1 MVLCI
6 NFITCIIWCC
16 FWSRFRFFLCG
27 FNGCFL
33 GDNFDGGYGSNC
45 HLLRICD
52 TAEWSFFI
60 DSISFFRISISF
72 CNASFW
78 LFLGCFAAVT
88 LVGVFLLV
96 LWPRHA
102 FKIEFLT
109 ELFCSFFARF
119 CLLNLH
125 QRFLLLLLF
134 NTAVYDGL

>member
-78 LFLGCFAAVT
+78 LFFG
-88 LVGVFLLV
+88 
-96 LWPRHA
+96 
-102 FKIEFLT
+102 
-109 ELFCSFFARF
+109 LFCCSYIGGCVSTCTMATTCIQNWVFNRIVLFVLCKILFAEFTSKIFTASSF
-119 CLLNLH
+119 
-125 QRFLLLLLF
+125 
-134 NTAVYDGL
+134 